1 MRSICWVKITD
12 RTTVYG
18 VGFFLSFQKIERE
31 IEAMGIVRIALIG
44 LSTLETIGVRSVLE
58 NIGAVNVE
66 TFQDLMDYASS
77 SVSADG
83 FIVSKEVFLSDIDF
97 FLPRRQSLLIL
108 SSSAT
113 VLPMNLPIMADEVT
127 ITECLQNFLDS
138 TGERVEKGGALSQ
151 REKEVLKL
159 LVAGKINKEIA
170 DELCISVNTVI
181 THRKNITSKT
191 GIKSLSGLSLYALLN
206 GIS

>member
-1 MRSICWVKITD
+1 
-12 RTTVYG
+12 
-18 VGFFLSFQKIERE
+18 
-31 IEAMGIVRIALIG
+31 MGIVRIALIG

-113 VLPMNLPIMADEVT
+113 VLPMNLPIIADEVT

>member
-1 MRSICWVKITD
+1 
-12 RTTVYG
+12 
-18 VGFFLSFQKIERE
+18 
-31 IEAMGIVRIALIG
+31 MGNVRIALIG

-58 NIGAVNVE
+58 NIGSVNVE
-66 TFQDLMDYASS
+66 TFPDLKGYSS
-77 SVSADG
+77 STAADG
-83 FIVSKEVFLSDIDF
+83 FIISREIFLENLDF
-97 FLPRRQSLLIL
+97 FLPRRQSLLLL
-108 SSSAT
+108 SSSSS
-113 VLPMNLPIMADEVT
+113 VSPMNLPAAADEVT
-127 ITECLQNFLDS
+127 ITECLQDFLES
-138 TGERVEKGGALSQ
+138 IGERVEKGGALSQ

-170 DELCISVNTVI
+170 DELCISINTVI